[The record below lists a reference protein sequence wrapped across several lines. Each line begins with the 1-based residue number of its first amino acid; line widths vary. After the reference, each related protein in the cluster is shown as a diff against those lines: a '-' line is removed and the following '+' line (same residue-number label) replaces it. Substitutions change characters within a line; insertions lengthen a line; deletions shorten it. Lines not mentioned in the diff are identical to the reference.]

1 MYFSYYI
8 TLLYD
13 NIYDMLAFMNDNIG
27 ISVKVSL
34 VTLYCLASKLSY
46 ARVETVSEGL
56 FLDISTTGEIQKP
69 IV

>member
-27 ISVKVSL
+27 ISVK
-34 VTLYCLASKLSY
+34 
-46 ARVETVSEGL
+46 
-56 FLDISTTGEIQKP
+56 LDISTYT
-69 IV
+69 V